1 MSTLEEV
8 RDNLQSTKSRERQ
21 EALATIRRIFQRDSV
36 VARHEED
43 RAKGSGWLTLFQA
56 LFVAVKFEKAAYE
69 KALLKSSGPTAPVTK
84 RLEEA
89 TSVVRWLTERSVER
103 LSKGARNALLNHLTQ
118 TMVRSGRLFEPV
130 VLDYVKALRCL
141 VGYPPHLAQID
152 DSMWIE
158 LVKLS
163 LNVILGRSIAA
174 FLDDIAE
181 ELQHDD
187 DGESILSNSGDAD
200 MYVDEEPDLSTPK
213 SAMKRRRTDS
223 ISSPPPIS
231 KSTSNRTFQP
241 VSLVQIEF
249 TGLLA
254 TLLQSPSAP
263 LLHPEHDYLPSA
275 ILNGLQEFLV
285 RYPADTSLHQD
296 YLTALSATLSH
307 LELNCRELVSKFA
320 WKSWDSLV
328 GIWTTKNRGMKEI
341 LVAILKTLF
350 PHISVGKFG
359 VDTDDLKLP
368 ADGIYGDGVGKLWHT
383 LDAEAESRWGVELL
397 SQDSLRLQ
405 IRYPGDPPLDSS
417 NSAFIARTFR
427 TFWHFDSGQALAW
440 AVLEL
445 QADCAE
451 KVISINIFYSFL
463 DLNEDLQL
471 YIISEST
478 HFGQTSGGSKSGG
491 KRIRRDNPI
500 ASLLTDIHSHPNP
513 NVRTFRLQTLL
524 FFIDRHWSLLHDGL
538 KQDVL
543 SNLAQLVSHDDTVLQ
558 SWAFMC
564 LAAIAYNN
572 ATSSPPTSSQPQAHS
587 TKTSTFS
594 LQTSRS
600 ENVWDQIWT
609 QAIRRTSVS
618 TVCRTA
624 SHLAHVLLI
633 HASSF
638 LPTHRILAEIEAFA
652 KDLDVQ
658 GPTFPYD
665 SVCMFL
671 TLCLKVANQD
681 VRLYR
686 MQLEDKVI
694 SWLTESWRVA
704 EEATNTKGQHGR
716 AKSSMPNHTI
726 SDVLLMLETICG
738 LTKRS
743 NIICP
748 RILPEGVVADIMT
761 ELSRTAPIRDYLLY
775 ARLPHFRPQEQPSR
789 PSFAH
794 DRATLGT
801 DGDLTQSTSRE
812 RRVSSFLL
820 KSLESLADEWENT
833 ENGGHI
839 TAECARKGLDFA
851 VLTLYFESVLQLNG
865 TRSNRR
871 TIQAACRVIGLVT
884 PLLREKTWTS
894 EERRLLLL
902 GLETLIA
909 VDEGAPSEDW
919 EEAMVAPT
927 DHTGI
932 RRQILGSL
940 KSGKTTDRDA
950 IQAERQAVQKA
961 IFQSSD
967 VSVPFFYPMPLFVE
981 QLLLR
986 FKILSNT
993 FVTYFGR
1000 FSGYQLAYRHQSKA
1014 T

>member
-43 RAKGSGWLTLFQA
+43 KSKGSGWLTLFQS

-69 KALLKSSGPTAPVTK
+69 KGLSKITGPTTAVAK
-84 RLEEA
+84 RLGEA

-103 LSKGARNALLNHLTQ
+103 LSKGTRAALFNHLTQ

-141 VGYPPHLAQID
+141 VGYPPHLAHMD
-152 DSMWIE
+152 DSTWID

-163 LNVILGRSIAA
+163 LNVTLGRSIVT
-174 FLDDIAE
+174 FLDDAPE
-181 ELQHDD
+181 EEEDD
-187 DGESILSNSGDAD
+187 DRRSISSISGDVD
-200 MYVDEEPDLSTPK
+200 MYADEGPGLSTPK
-213 SAMKRRRTDS
+213 SATKRRRTDS
-223 ISSPPPIS
+223 ISSPPVS
-231 KSTSNRTFQP
+231 KTSSIRTLQP
-241 VSLVQIEF
+241 VSLAQIEF

-254 TLLQSPSAP
+254 TLLQSSSAP
-263 LLHPEHDYLPSA
+263 LLHPEYDYLPSS

-285 RYPADTSLHQD
+285 RYPTDTSLHQD

-341 LVAILKTLF
+341 LVVVLKTLF
-350 PHISVGKFG
+350 PHVSVGKFG
-359 VDTDDLKLP
+359 LEPDDLKLP
-368 ADGIYGDGVGKLWHT
+368 AEGIYGDGLGKLWHT

-397 SQDSLRLQ
+397 SLDSLRLQ
-405 IRYPGDPPLDSS
+405 IQRPGDLPLGPGS
-417 NSAFIARTFR
+417 SAFTTRTFR

-451 KVISINIFYSFL
+451 KVTFIAAFCHFL
-463 DLNEDLQL
+463 DLNEVSQL
-471 YIISEST
+471 YILSEST
-478 HFGQTSGGSKSGG
+478 HTGQSGGGVKTGG

-500 ASLLTDIHSHPNP
+500 ASLLTDIQTHSNP
-513 NVRTFRLQTLL
+513 NVRMFRLQTLL
-524 FFIDRHWSLLHDGL
+524 FFVDRHWSVLHGGL

-543 SNLAQLVSHDDTVLQ
+543 SNLAQLVSHDDTAIQ
-558 SWAFMC
+558 SWTFMT
-564 LAAIAYNN
+564 LAAIAHDN
-572 ATSSPPTSSQPQAHS
+572 ATSPPPTSLYSQAHTTQNS
-587 TKTSTFS
+587 SFS
-594 LQTSRS
+594 LSTSRS
-600 ENVWDQIWT
+600 DNIWDQIWT

-624 SHLAHVLLI
+624 SHLAHVLLT

-638 LPTHRILAEIEAFA
+638 LPSHRVLTEIEAFA

-694 SWLTESWRVA
+694 TWLTENWRVA
-704 EEATNTKGQHGR
+704 EEATNAKGQRGR
-716 AKSSMPNHTI
+716 VKSRMPDHTV
-726 SDVLLMLETICG
+726 SDVLLVLESICG
-738 LTKRS
+738 LAKRS
-743 NIICP
+743 NVICR
-748 RILPEGVVADIMT
+748 RILPEGVVADVIT
-761 ELSRTAPIRDYLLY
+761 EHSRTAVIRNYLLY
-775 ARLPHFRPQEQPSR
+775 ARLPHFQPQEQSSR
-789 PSFAH
+789 SSFAQ
-794 DRATLGT
+794 DRVTLGT

-812 RRVSSFLL
+812 RRISFFLL
-820 KSLESLADEWENT
+820 KSLESLAEEWENSD
-833 ENGGHI
+833 NGGQI
-839 TAECARKGLDFA
+839 TAEHARKGLDFA

-871 TIQAACRVIGLVT
+871 TIQAACRFVGLVT
-884 PLLREKTWTS
+884 PLLKEKAWSS
-894 EERRLLLL
+894 EDRRLLLL

-909 VDEGAPSEDW
+909 VDEEAPSEDW
-919 EEAMVAPT
+919 EEAILAPT
-927 DHTGI
+927 DYTGI
-932 RRQILGSL
+932 RRQVLGSL
-940 KSGKTTDRDA
+940 KSGKTTNRDA
-950 IQAERQAVQKA
+950 TQAERRAVQKA
-961 IFQSSD
+961 IFLSSD
-967 VSVPFFYPMPLFVE
+967 V
-981 QLLLR
+981 R
-986 FKILSNT
+986 
-993 FVTYFGR
+993 VT
-1000 FSGYQLAYRHQSKA
+1000 SA
-1014 T
+1014 TCH